1 MKRII
6 CLLAILALALT
17 FAFAASAENAFS
29 AEQTEITAAAGNT
42 ITVAIQAGNA
52 KITSLGFK
60 LAENEDLQFVSGKWE
75 FSDDADPDLSEG
87 MTEKDGVIQ
96 PAVCAFSEPVTL
108 NGHIFALKLKLAD
121 TASGVIEINVT
132 ASYTDENMEPVRETI
147 TVKVTVEGTV
157 AEASEGGETSET
169 PSEEGTSAAQE
180 GSEVSQAQPASSVPE
195 GGDEGGSG
203 WIVFVVIG
211 AIVVVAAAAAVII
224 IKKRSK

>member
-60 LAENEDLQFVSGKWE
+60 LAESEDLQFVSGKWE

-96 PAVCAFSEPVTL
+96 PAVCAFSEPITL
-108 NGHIFALKLKLAD
+108 NGHVFALKLKLAD

-157 AEASEGGETSET
+157 AEASEGGEES
-169 PSEEGTSAAQE
+169 SEEGTSAAQE
-180 GSEVSQAQPASSVPE
+180 ESEVSQAQPASSVPE